1 MHGFKTATAQPR
13 GAHEATGLSA
23 AAGNGASCHSP
34 VLLQQRDHISDSPGV
49 DGGRLELVPEL
60 NKIASSLLLSSASRA
75 FSLLSCYGFAGLRLH
90 PLPPLCVYAKQ
101 RRNQGKEE

>member
-1 MHGFKTATAQPR
+1 MT
-13 GAHEATGLSA
+13 
-23 AAGNGASCHSP
+23 
-34 VLLQQRDHISDSPGV
+34 
-49 DGGRLELVPEL
+49 EL

-75 FSLLSCYGFAGLRLH
+75 FSLFSCYGFAGLRLH